1 MRTLKTL
8 SLFLLLATLCFAQD
22 VPDAYRLSGH
32 FKAEDGS
39 VDGENVDIYFSTTT
53 VYQVRIGDR
62 WFRVSRAAEDEA
74 TLSGPEITGPSSG
87 ITTIL
92 QNGQQDAVVGGA
104 RLTLEIE
111 DVRNYAGTLAV
122 GNTSEAFTLERRIM
136 IPPADPE
143 AYDRGPRGHIARHL
157 REAPPYP
164 NEGDYEDVFWDD
176 WGPVFYRGRLNG
188 KARVIGIASDPG
200 PTESLPFIRRSL
212 VGDAGQR
219 TQGFLEK
226 LGLTES
232 YVLVNAFTYPTRPS
246 KVSQGHQVMDDY
258 PEQLEWR
265 NTFYDLLY
273 DKGGV
278 QAIVVLGAQAQ
289 IAFDAWNQSRIDRG
303 LPSLRDEVTVVYGAH
318 PSSGR
323 DEWGKRELARGWRAA
338 VETLRK
344 VVTPD
349 DPALAQQP
357 NFGSELS
364 EVDYAPI
371 PPKDLPKASQTYPW
385 VRDNSWSRTKVTG
398 RRNNS
403 VRRIGRLNMEFN
415 HLTGETDFYRVTGR
429 DMDKPNTTPSYE
441 TFTSTEAD
449 QLAGLKGLVKFV
461 LTERFGADSKWTRHS
476 DELPNKTRL
485 QDALKA
491 ADSTW
496 KTDAEVE
503 ERLEYLYRDVPG
515 VVMPALGN

>member
-1 MRTLKTL
+1 MQFQFRPIATRYGVGNPCADTPHFGLPVAHPLGETDPPGDRMRTLKTL

-246 KVSQGHQVMDDY
+246 KVSQGHQVMA
-258 PEQLEWR
+258 PAPPQKQ
-265 NTFYDLLY
+265 TH
-273 DKGGV
+273 GG
-278 QAIVVLGAQAQ
+278 
-289 IAFDAWNQSRIDRG
+289 
-303 LPSLRDEVTVVYGAH
+303 
-318 PSSGR
+318 
-323 DEWGKRELARGWRAA
+323 
-338 VETLRK
+338 
-344 VVTPD
+344 
-349 DPALAQQP
+349 QQ
-357 NFGSELS
+357 N
-364 EVDYAPI
+364 D
-371 PPKDLPKASQTYPW
+371 
-385 VRDNSWSRTKVTG
+385 
-398 RRNNS
+398 
-403 VRRIGRLNMEFN
+403 
-415 HLTGETDFYRVTGR
+415 
-429 DMDKPNTTPSYE
+429 
-441 TFTSTEAD
+441 
-449 QLAGLKGLVKFV
+449 
-461 LTERFGADSKWTRHS
+461 
-476 DELPNKTRL
+476 
-485 QDALKA
+485 
-491 ADSTW
+491 
-496 KTDAEVE
+496 
-503 ERLEYLYRDVPG
+503 EYLNLRSRHFNV
-515 VVMPALGN
+515 LWCS